1 MERKLWNKDNRLQ
14 KPDFNKFRKLVDGV
28 SWENNLKVQRRGELP
43 VTERDYITCTIA
55 GYPHA
60 KGR

>member
-1 MERKLWNKDNRLQ
+1 MESKPPNKDSGLQ

-28 SWENNLKVQRRGELP
+28 SGENKAQRRGELAVP
-43 VTERDYITCTIA
+43 ERDYITYTIA